1 MTTIDIDHFLRNDDI
16 QQLLDAAEQA
26 GSLRAVELAEVI
38 EAHELDSLEQDALM
52 RELEQRG
59 IEVVGRA
66 EGRGAAR
73 RGAGAPAAARGRA
86 QETTTDALQLFL
98 REAGRHQLLT
108 AAQEV
113 ELAKKIERGDA
124 QAKQHMIQANL
135 RLVVSIAK
143 NYRNQGLPFLD
154 LIQEGTLGLIRAVE
168 KFDWRRG
175 FKFSTYATW
184 WIRQA
189 VARALADKA
198 RTIRMPVHI
207 VERLQKMNR
216 AERTLWTQLGREPTL
231 EEIAEEA
238 SLPLQQAIEVRAA
251 ARASTSLDQPVGET
265 EDAVFG
271 DFVAGD
277 GPLPEEEVE
286 VSLRSQALRE
296 ALEALADRERQVV
309 VLRYGLADA
318 EPKTLEEIGRR
329 LGLTRERVRQIELDS
344 LKRLASLREMESVG
358 CSRSAL
364 AVERQPSALP
374 SKRRA
379 ARRLRRIRSTPTR
392 VAPRR
397 GAAGRVARCPSEATS
412 AARARLEQ
420 LPAELARVGGRGG
433 RASERRVHLQQPAR
447 APRAR
452 RRAPGRPSTASERSG
467 CAITGCSPCA
477 SACAASARSRSAGP
491 DERHLHQHRSPC
503 PSSCVAARI
512 LVEQRAGTASARS
525 RAAAR
530 ARAGRRRARRT
541 RRGRA
546 ARARAVS
553 GSCGQTC
560 GVAKRTRVPWSAR
573 ASRQSDAPS
582 STRAARRRRP
592 DGHDVRV
599 DSRRKRLAHL
609 ASVPAGWPRATS

>member
-1 MTTIDIDHFLRNDDI
+1 MTTIDIDHILRNEGI
-16 QQLLDAAEQA
+16 QQLLESAEQA
-26 GSLRAVELAEVI
+26 GSLRAAELVELI
-38 EAHELDSLEQDALM
+38 EAHELDALEQDALY

-59 IEVVGRA
+59 IELVPVDPA
-66 EGRGAAR
+66 EPEAPEPPP
-73 RGAGAPAAARGRA
+73 PAAA

-113 ELAKKIERGDA
+113 ELAKRIERGDT
-124 QAKQHMIQANL
+124 QAKQRMISSNL

-216 AERTLWTQLGREPTL
+216 AERTLWTQLSREPTL

-296 ALEALADRERQVV
+296 ALGTLGDRERQVV
-309 VLRYGLADA
+309 TLRYGLSDS

-329 LGLTRERVRQIELDS
+329 LGLTRERVRQIEIDS
-344 LKRLASLREMESVG
+344 LKRLSTLREMEAVG
-358 CSRSAL
+358 L
-364 AVERQPSALP
+364 
-374 SKRRA
+374 
-379 ARRLRRIRSTPTR
+379 
-392 VAPRR
+392 
-397 GAAGRVARCPSEATS
+397 
-412 AARARLEQ
+412 
-420 LPAELARVGGRGG
+420 
-433 RASERRVHLQQPAR
+433 
-447 APRAR
+447 
-452 RRAPGRPSTASERSG
+452 
-467 CAITGCSPCA
+467 
-477 SACAASARSRSAGP
+477 
-491 DERHLHQHRSPC
+491 
-503 PSSCVAARI
+503 
-512 LVEQRAGTASARS
+512 
-525 RAAAR
+525 
-530 ARAGRRRARRT
+530 
-541 RRGRA
+541 
-546 ARARAVS
+546 
-553 GSCGQTC
+553 
-560 GVAKRTRVPWSAR
+560 
-573 ASRQSDAPS
+573 
-582 STRAARRRRP
+582 
-592 DGHDVRV
+592 
-599 DSRRKRLAHL
+599 
-609 ASVPAGWPRATS
+609 